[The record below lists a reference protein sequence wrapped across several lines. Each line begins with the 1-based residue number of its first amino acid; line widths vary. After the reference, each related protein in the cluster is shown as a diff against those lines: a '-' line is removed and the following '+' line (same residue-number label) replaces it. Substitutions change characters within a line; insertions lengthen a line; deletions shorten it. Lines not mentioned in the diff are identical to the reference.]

1 MDLMTYA
8 LCKGNGGGGSSDNY
22 FVVTF
27 TGTTPDKTESDVVNA
42 YSQGKNI
49 YAIYSNTL
57 YIFTNTDSDGVH
69 FASIKQNTSAISKLR
84 IKGSTM
90 YLSSV
95 ATVPTASSS
104 DNGSEL
110 IVKNGGWSKQQ
121 KKFIVTLTPTA
132 QDYSGTMDKTVGE
145 INTAY
150 EAGQQIWFRLYQGDS
165 WTEYQ
170 SSRVGKYS
178 SDIYPSFN
186 ANALYDESN
195 ILVLIY
201 TGTTSDGTQ
210 QTYSTKLYSLTPVS

>member
-8 LCKGNGGGGSSDNY
+8 LCKGNGGGGGSSDNY
-22 FVVTF
+22 FVVTI
-27 TGTTPDKTESDVVNA
+27 TGTTPDKTESDIVNA

-49 YAIYSNTL
+49 YAIYSNNL
-57 YIFTNTDSDGVH
+57 YMFTNTDSDGVH
-69 FASIKQNTSAISKLR
+69 FASIKQNTSAISKIR

-132 QDYSGTMDKTVGE
+132 LDYSGTMDKTVAE

-150 EAGQQIWFRLYQGDS
+150 KAGQEIVFKVMMS
-165 WTEYQ
+165 ATEWIELPVQARYDATY
-170 SSRVGKYS
+170 SRYAFMTYIVDGGNNILLQAYTG
-178 SDIYPSFN
+178 I
-186 ANALYDESN
+186 ADES
-195 ILVLIY
+195 L
-201 TGTTSDGTQ
+201 S
-210 QTYSTKLYSLTPVS
+210 TYSTFIYSLTPVS